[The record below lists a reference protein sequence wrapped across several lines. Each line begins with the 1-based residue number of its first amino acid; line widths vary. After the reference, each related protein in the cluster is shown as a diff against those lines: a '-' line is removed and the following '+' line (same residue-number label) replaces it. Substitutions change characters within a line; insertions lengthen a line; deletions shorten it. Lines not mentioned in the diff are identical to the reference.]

1 MAVGNPITELSTTGN
16 FVPVTRTL
24 TINGVSYDLSADRS
38 WSIASPGGG
47 SVTSVAMTVPTGFSV
62 SGSPITSAGT
72 LAVTFAS
79 GYALPTTVKQ
89 SNWDDAYTFVSNFPS
104 QTGNNGKFLYT
115 SGSVLSWQTA
125 LQNPMTA
132 LGDMLFGGV
141 SGAVTVLPGNQFT
154 TRAYLQQVGT
164 GSGSAAP
171 TWGGIVSTDISGQAI
186 TRVNDTNVTLTLT
199 GTPGNSVLNAVGLT
213 LGWSGTLTAGRGGTG
228 TSGVT
233 GIMLGNSTA
242 PVTGITGIGG
252 QILRANPSTGVYE
265 FWTPTYLESPLTL
278 LGQIIYG
285 GAGGQPIAL
294 NPNSTANNMYLRSV
308 SSGIPSWAS
317 IAGGDI
323 VGAGLTKTDDTNVT
337 LTLGG
342 TPNNSLLRSVSLT
355 MGWTGQLS
363 VPRGGTG
370 VSTITGVVI
379 GNGTGVM
386 TGVAGTASQLLRRDA
401 TNSFYE
407 FFTHNFL
414 SNPMTTLSDIIV
426 ANAAGAPIRLA
437 ANTTADNLYL
447 RTVSGAIGYA
457 AIQGSHI
464 VGAGISRTN
473 DTNIQVTLG
482 GATTDGLLRAV
493 SLTMGWAGTLSATRG
508 GTGTSGLTGI
518 IYGNGA
524 SAMTAITGVGGQI
537 LRIAPITTAY
547 EFWTPT
553 YLDNVMTSLGDTIY
567 GNASGAPVRLAANST
582 SSNMFL
588 RSVSSGAPSWSAIGG
603 ADITGAAITTAN
615 DTNILI
621 TASGNTTNALL
632 RTLTLTAGWTGALS
646 PQRGGTGASTL
657 TGVVIGNGIGTMVGV
672 AGTADQLLRRNS
684 ANTAYEFFTPTFLS
698 NPMTTLGDI
707 IYGNAAGAPL
717 RLGANATSTNKFL
730 RSVSGGTPSWEELPA
745 SVSGSGT
752 ANYVAKW
759 ASSTALTNSLIYD
772 NGTNVGIGT
781 PAPAYKFVVSN
792 ANTVGMEFDPGTI
805 VSGRNRFFSYNR
817 STSAYVDLE
826 ILANNVI
833 ITPTANLGIGTATPA
848 HKLEVVGVISGGNA
862 SATTGSIILQDTYS
876 AGHLGNI
883 GTMFSSGNFMLGYAV
898 TPSTSSATSFLSS
911 AFVSGVD
918 FARSSITLGTD
929 VSIYTGAAQ
938 SVAIGS
944 SVTMSERLRLLNSGQ
959 LRLLNYTSTSSFS
972 GLTVGYLGF
981 TSTGAITTNAI
992 PGGVSGT
999 QNYLAK
1005 FDSTGLAVT
1014 DSRFIDNGTNFLLN
1028 GASSYVTGF
1037 NLIGDVGIQSASG
1050 QASSIIQRSNQ
1061 TPTSGTTFG
1070 ILDAYAITTGS
1081 TYTIGGGIEFRA
1093 SQNWNSTS
1101 AGTNIFVQTAP
1112 DNTIAPADMF
1122 VFLNNGAVRFIGR
1135 TSNPLSPA
1143 AGTMYYNS
1151 SANNMRYYNGTT
1163 WITF

>member
-47 SVTSVAMTVPTGFSV
+47 SVTSVAMTVPTGFAV

-89 SNWDDAYTFVSNFPS
+89 SNWDDAYTFVANFPS

-213 LGWSGTLTAGRGGTG
+213 MGWTGELAAGRGGTG
-228 TSGVT
+228 TSGVS
-233 GIMLGNSTA
+233 GIMLGNLTA

-265 FWTPTYLESPLTL
+265 FWTPNYLESPFTQ
-278 LGQIIYG
+278 LGQIIYS
-285 GAGGQPIAL
+285 GAGGQPLAL
-294 NPNSTANNMYLRSV
+294 NANSTGNNMYLRSV
-308 SSGIPSWAS
+308 SSGTPAWAS
-317 IAGGDI
+317 IQGGDI
-323 VGAGLTKTDDTNVT
+323 VGAGLTSTNDTNVQI
-337 LTLGG
+337 TLGG
-342 TPNNSLLRSVSLT
+342 TPNNSLLRAVSLT
-355 MGWTGQLS
+355 MGWTGQLA

-464 VGAGISRTN
+464 TGAG
-473 DTNIQVTLG
+473 
-482 GATTDGLLRAV
+482 
-493 SLTMGWAGTLSATRG
+493 
-508 GTGTSGLTGI
+508 
-518 IYGNGA
+518 
-524 SAMTAITGVGGQI
+524 
-537 LRIAPITTAY
+537 
-547 EFWTPT
+547 
-553 YLDNVMTSLGDTIY
+553 
-567 GNASGAPVRLAANST
+567 
-582 SSNMFL
+582 
-588 RSVSSGAPSWSAIGG
+588 
-603 ADITGAAITTAN
+603 ITTAN
-615 DTNILI
+615 DTNIQI

-646 PQRGGTGASTL
+646 PGRGGTGASTL

-672 AGTADQLLRRNS
+672 VGTADQLLRRNS
-684 ANTAYEFFTPTFLS
+684 ANTAYEFFTPTYLS
-698 NPMTTLGDI
+698 NPMLALGDL
-707 IYGNAAGAPL
+707 IYGNSAGAPL
-717 RLGANATSTNKFL
+717 RLPSNSSSTNKYL
-730 RSVSGGTPSWEELPA
+730 RSVNGGAPSWEEITGFLT
-745 SVSGSGT
+745 GSGT
-752 ANYVAKW
+752 TNFVPQW
-759 ASSTALTNSLIYD
+759 TGSSTLGVSALS
-772 NGTNVGIGT
+772 
-781 PAPAYKFVVSN
+781 F
-792 ANTVGMEFDPGTI
+792 
-805 VSGRNRFFSYNR
+805 VSGEANFGNNKLVAGN
-817 STSAYVDLE
+817 TSAT
-826 ILANNVI
+826 N
-833 ITPTANLGIGTATPA
+833 
-848 HKLEVVGVISGGNA
+848 
-862 SATTGSIILQDTYS
+862 GSIMLQDNYS
-876 AGHLGNI
+876 LGHFGNV
-883 GTMFSSGNFMLGYAV
+883 GTMFSGGNLMLGYGV
-898 TPSTSSATSFLSS
+898 TPSTSSATAFLSGV
-911 AFVSGVD
+911 FITGVD
-918 FARSSITLGTD
+918 LPRSSVVLGEN

-972 GLTVGYLGF
+972 GLTVGLLGF
-981 TSTGAITTNAI
+981 TSTGAITTYSI

-999 QNYLAK
+999 QDYLAK
-1005 FDSTGLAVT
+1005 FDSTGVAVAN
-1014 DSRFIDNGTNFLLN
+1014 SRMIDNGTNFLLN

-1037 NLIGDVGIQSASG
+1037 NLIGDIAIQSASG
-1050 QASSIIQRSNQ
+1050 QASSILMRSNQ

-1122 VFLNNGAVRFIGR
+1122 VFLSNGAVRFIGR
-1135 TSNPLSPA
+1135 TSNPIGAA

-1151 SANNMRYYNGTT
+1151 SANNMRYFNGTT

>member
-213 LGWSGTLTAGRGGTG
+213 MGWTGELSAGRGGTG
-228 TSGVT
+228 TSGVS
-233 GIMLGNSTA
+233 GIMLGNLTA

-265 FWTPTYLESPLTL
+265 FWTPNYLESPFTQ
-278 LGQIIYG
+278 LGQIIYS
-285 GAGGQPIAL
+285 GAGGQPLAL
-294 NPNSTANNMYLRSV
+294 NANSTGNNMYLRSV
-308 SSGIPSWAS
+308 SSGTPAWAS
-317 IAGGDI
+317 IQGGDI
-323 VGAGLTKTDDTNVT
+323 IGAGLTSTNDTNVQI
-337 LTLGG
+337 TLGG

-355 MGWTGQLS
+355 MGWTGQLA

-414 SNPMTTLSDIIV
+414 SNPMTSLGDIIYG
-426 ANAAGAPIRLA
+426 NASGAPIRLA
-437 ANTTADNLYL
+437 ANSTASNL
-447 RTVSGAIGYA
+447 
-457 AIQGSHI
+457 
-464 VGAGISRTN
+464 
-473 DTNIQVTLG
+473 
-482 GATTDGLLRAV
+482 
-493 SLTMGWAGTLSATRG
+493 
-508 GTGTSGLTGI
+508 
-518 IYGNGA
+518 
-524 SAMTAITGVGGQI
+524 
-537 LRIAPITTAY
+537 
-547 EFWTPT
+547 
-553 YLDNVMTSLGDTIY
+553 
-567 GNASGAPVRLAANST
+567 
-582 SSNMFL
+582 FL
-588 RSVSSGAPSWSAIGG
+588 RSVSSGAPSWSVIGG
-603 ADITGAAITTAN
+603 TDVTGAAITTAN
-615 DTNILI
+615 DTNIQI

-646 PQRGGTGASTL
+646 PGRGGTGASTL

-684 ANTAYEFFTPTFLS
+684 ANSAYEFFTPTYLS

-730 RSVSGGTPSWEELPA
+730 RSVSGGTPSWEEITGFLT
-745 SVSGSGT
+745 GSGT
-752 ANYVAKW
+752 TNFVPQW
-759 ASSTALTNSLIYD
+759 TGSSTLGVSALS
-772 NGTNVGIGT
+772 
-781 PAPAYKFVVSN
+781 F
-792 ANTVGMEFDPGTI
+792 
-805 VSGRNRFFSYNR
+805 VSGEANFGSNKLVAGN
-817 STSAYVDLE
+817 TSAP
-826 ILANNVI
+826 N
-833 ITPTANLGIGTATPA
+833 
-848 HKLEVVGVISGGNA
+848 
-862 SATTGSIILQDTYS
+862 GSIMLQDNYS
-876 AGHLGNI
+876 TGHLGNI
-883 GTMFSSGNFMLGYAV
+883 GTMFSGGNLMLGYCV
-898 TPSTSSATSFLSS
+898 TPSTSSATAFLSS
-911 AFVSGVD
+911 TGLTD
-918 FARSSITLGTD
+918 FPRSSVVLGEN

-938 SVAIGS
+938 TVTVGS

-959 LRLLNYTSTSSFS
+959 LRLLNYTSTASFS

-981 TSTGAITTNAI
+981 TSTGAITTNVI

-999 QNYLAK
+999 QDYLAK

-1014 DSRFIDNGTNFLLN
+1014 NSRFIDNGTNFLLN
-1028 GASSYVTGF
+1028 GASAYVTGF
-1037 NLIGDVGIQSASG
+1037 NLIGDIAIQSASG
-1050 QASSIIQRSNQ
+1050 QASSILQRSNQ
-1061 TPTSGTTFG
+1061 TPTSGTSFG

-1081 TYTIGGGIEFRA
+1081 TYQIGGGIEFRA

>member
-47 SVTSVAMTVPTGFSV
+47 SVTSVAMTVPTGFAV

-125 LQNPMTA
+125 LQNPMTTY
-132 LGDMLFGGV
+132 GEMLFGGT
-141 SGAVTVLPGNQFT
+141 SGVISVISPNIT
-154 TRAYLQQVGT
+154 TNRQYLQQIGNGT
-164 GSGSAAP
+164 TASAPA
-171 TWGGIVSTDISGQAI
+171 WGGIVSTDISGQAI
-186 TRVNDTNVTLTLT
+186 TRVNDTNVQITLT

-213 LGWSGTLTAGRGGTG
+213 MGWTGELSAGRGGTG
-228 TSGVT
+228 TSGVS
-233 GIMLGNSTA
+233 GIMLGNLTA

-265 FWTPTYLESPLTL
+265 FWTPNYLESPLTA

-294 NPNSTANNMYLRSV
+294 NPNSTGNNMYLRSV
-308 SSGIPSWAS
+308 SSGTPAWAS
-317 IAGGDI
+317 IQGGDI

-355 MGWTGQLS
+355 MGWTGQLA

-464 VGAGISRTN
+464 TGAG
-473 DTNIQVTLG
+473 
-482 GATTDGLLRAV
+482 
-493 SLTMGWAGTLSATRG
+493 
-508 GTGTSGLTGI
+508 
-518 IYGNGA
+518 
-524 SAMTAITGVGGQI
+524 
-537 LRIAPITTAY
+537 
-547 EFWTPT
+547 
-553 YLDNVMTSLGDTIY
+553 
-567 GNASGAPVRLAANST
+567 
-582 SSNMFL
+582 
-588 RSVSSGAPSWSAIGG
+588 
-603 ADITGAAITTAN
+603 ITTAN
-615 DTNILI
+615 DTNIQI

-646 PQRGGTGASTL
+646 PGRGGTGASTL

-684 ANTAYEFFTPTFLS
+684 ANTAYEFFTPTYLS
-698 NPMTTLGDI
+698 NPMLALGDL
-707 IYGNAAGAPL
+707 IYGNSAGAPL
-717 RLGANATSTNKFL
+717 RLPSNSSSTNKYL
-730 RSVSGGTPSWEELPA
+730 RSVNGGAPSWEEITGFLT
-745 SVSGSGT
+745 GSGT
-752 ANYVAKW
+752 TNFVPQW
-759 ASSTALTNSLIYD
+759 TGSSTLGVSALS
-772 NGTNVGIGT
+772 
-781 PAPAYKFVVSN
+781 F
-792 ANTVGMEFDPGTI
+792 
-805 VSGRNRFFSYNR
+805 VSGEANFGSNKLVAGN
-817 STSAYVDLE
+817 TSAP
-826 ILANNVI
+826 N
-833 ITPTANLGIGTATPA
+833 
-848 HKLEVVGVISGGNA
+848 
-862 SATTGSIILQDTYS
+862 GSIMLQDNYS
-876 AGHLGNI
+876 TGHLGNI
-883 GTMFSSGNFMLGYAV
+883 GTMFSGGNLMLGYCV
-898 TPSTSSATSFLSS
+898 TPSTSSAT
-911 AFVSGVD
+911 AFVSSTGLAD
-918 FARSSITLGTD
+918 FPRSSVVVGEN

-938 SVAIGS
+938 TVSVGS

-981 TSTGAITTNAI
+981 TSTGAITTNVI

-999 QNYLAK
+999 QDYLAK

-1014 DSRFIDNGTNFLLN
+1014 NSRFIDNGTNFLLN
-1028 GASSYVTGF
+1028 GASAYVTGF
-1037 NLIGDVGIQSASG
+1037 NLIGDIAIQSASG
-1050 QASSIIQRSNQ
+1050 QASSILQRSNQ
-1061 TPTSGTTFG
+1061 TPTSGTAFG

-1081 TYTIGGGIEFRA
+1081 TYQIGGGIEFRA

-1112 DNTIAPADMF
+1112 DNTTSPADMF

>member
-213 LGWSGTLTAGRGGTG
+213 MGWTGELSAGRGGTG
-228 TSGVT
+228 TSGVS
-233 GIMLGNSTA
+233 GIMLGNLTA

-265 FWTPTYLESPLTL
+265 FWTPNYLESPFTQ
-278 LGQIIYG
+278 LGQIIYS
-285 GAGGQPIAL
+285 GAGGQPLAL
-294 NPNSTANNMYLRSV
+294 NANSTGNNMYLRSV
-308 SSGIPSWAS
+308 SSGTPAWAS
-317 IAGGDI
+317 IQGGDI
-323 VGAGLTKTDDTNVT
+323 IGAGLTSTNDTNVQI
-337 LTLGG
+337 TLGG

-355 MGWTGQLS
+355 MGWTGQLA

-414 SNPMTTLSDIIV
+414 SNPMTSLGDIIYG
-426 ANAAGAPIRLA
+426 NASGAPIRLA
-437 ANTTADNLYL
+437 ANSTASNL
-447 RTVSGAIGYA
+447 
-457 AIQGSHI
+457 
-464 VGAGISRTN
+464 
-473 DTNIQVTLG
+473 
-482 GATTDGLLRAV
+482 
-493 SLTMGWAGTLSATRG
+493 
-508 GTGTSGLTGI
+508 
-518 IYGNGA
+518 
-524 SAMTAITGVGGQI
+524 
-537 LRIAPITTAY
+537 
-547 EFWTPT
+547 
-553 YLDNVMTSLGDTIY
+553 
-567 GNASGAPVRLAANST
+567 
-582 SSNMFL
+582 FL
-588 RSVSSGAPSWSAIGG
+588 RSVSSGAPSWSVIGG
-603 ADITGAAITTAN
+603 TDVTGAAITTAN
-615 DTNILI
+615 DTNIQI

-646 PQRGGTGASTL
+646 PGRGGTGASTL

-684 ANTAYEFFTPTFLS
+684 ANSAYEFFTPTYLS

-730 RSVSGGTPSWEELPA
+730 RSVSGGTPSWEEITGFLT
-745 SVSGSGT
+745 GSGT
-752 ANYVAKW
+752 TNFVPQW
-759 ASSTALTNSLIYD
+759 TGSSTLGVSALS
-772 NGTNVGIGT
+772 
-781 PAPAYKFVVSN
+781 F
-792 ANTVGMEFDPGTI
+792 
-805 VSGRNRFFSYNR
+805 VSGEANFGSNKLVAGN
-817 STSAYVDLE
+817 TSAP
-826 ILANNVI
+826 N
-833 ITPTANLGIGTATPA
+833 
-848 HKLEVVGVISGGNA
+848 
-862 SATTGSIILQDTYS
+862 GSIMLQDNYS
-876 AGHLGNI
+876 TGHLGNI
-883 GTMFSSGNFMLGYAV
+883 GTMFSGGNLMLGYCV
-898 TPSTSSATSFLSS
+898 TPSTSSATAFLSS
-911 AFVSGVD
+911 TGLTD
-918 FARSSITLGTD
+918 FPRSSIVVGEN

-938 SVAIGS
+938 TVTVGS

-959 LRLLNYTSTSSFS
+959 LRLLNYTSTASFS

-981 TSTGAITTNAI
+981 TSTGAITTNVI

-999 QNYLAK
+999 QDYLAK

-1014 DSRFIDNGTNFLLN
+1014 NSRFIDNGTNFLLN
-1028 GASSYVTGF
+1028 GASAYVTGF
-1037 NLIGDVGIQSASG
+1037 NLIGDIAIQSASG
-1050 QASSIIQRSNQ
+1050 QASSILQRSNQ
-1061 TPTSGTTFG
+1061 TPTSGTSFG

-1081 TYTIGGGIEFRA
+1081 TYQAGGGIEFRA

-1101 AGTNIFVQTAP
+1101 AGTNIFIQTAP